1 VEVGRMGYEWYEEDI
16 TSFILKYDLPAY
28 NRKYEI
34 KRYYN
39 LQMGQ
44 FLSDFDLM
52 IKRKQNRA
60 HTDDFYNKLQCIK
73 PTIKK
78 TFKKIFDVLTYYD
91 KLEFKQAQDL
101 FDELME
107 MLFPCLFITTING
120 MEKYNPR
127 LYRIRSIKGGE
138 KWKGPSDLFHIPYT
152 KRNLITNERFSL
164 AGHPCLYLAT
174 DLGIAWEE
182 CGYPSQFYYSQFEY
196 EPYLRDDWKFITL
209 ISPRKFSHAYLI
221 AIKKEEEDS
230 LLKSICQYL
239 TTYPLILAC
248 SIVNLSGDSVFKP
261 EYILPQ
267 MLLQWVY
274 RNYDRVHG
282 ITYFSCIATDDLR
295 RVNGYNIVIP
305 AHRIN
310 RKGYGGNLTE
320 KFRISKPVFCDN
332 MLPDGDRKR
341 IASFK
346 SDLRQNFNHFPFTT
360 MECVTMMYETCLSFD
375 ILLSKAK
382 ETNMKLV
389 VSSVQSIKKNC
400 SFIPSRSR
408 KQEIIEAAMKENPF
422 DDKKSKIDNFGFFFD
437 RFWADV
443 EPIISQY
450 DLKLQ
455 KTIVPEATQ
464 YFSL

>member
-1 VEVGRMGYEWYEEDI
+1 MGYKWYEEDL

-28 NRKYEI
+28 NSKYEI
-34 KRYYN
+34 KRYYK

-44 FLSDFDLM
+44 FLTDFDLM
-52 IKRKQNRA
+52 IKRKENRA
-60 HTDDFYNKLQCIK
+60 HTDDFYDKLQHIK
-73 PTIKK
+73 PIIKK

-91 KLEFKQAQDL
+91 KLDFKRAQDL
-101 FDELME
+101 FDDLME

-120 MEKYNPR
+120 MEIEYPS

-138 KWKGPSDLFHIPYT
+138 KWKRPSELFHIPYT

-182 CGYPSQFYYSQFEY
+182 CGFPSQFCYSQFEY
-196 EPYLRDDWKFITL
+196 VYEPFLLDDWKFITL
-209 ISPRKFSHAYLI
+209 ISPRKFSHVYFTSI
-221 AIKKEEEDS
+221 KEEDF

-248 SIVNLSGDSVFKP
+248 SIVNLVGDSVFKP

-267 MLLQWVY
+267 MLLQWVH
-274 RNYDRVHG
+274 RNYGRVHG
-282 ITYFSCIATDDLR
+282 IIYFSCIATDDIR
-295 RVNGYNIVIP
+295 RANGYNVVIP
-305 AHRIN
+305 AYSIN
-310 RKGYGGNLTE
+310 HKGYGEELTK
-320 KFRISKPVFCDN
+320 KFKISKPVFCDN
-332 MLPDGDRKR
+332 MLSGGDRKR

-346 SDLRQNFNHFPFTT
+346 NDLRKNFNHFPDAA

-375 ILLSKAK
+375 ILLSNSR

-389 VSSVQSIKKNC
+389 VSSVQTIKKNC
-400 SFIPSRSR
+400 SFIQSWYR
-408 KQEIIEAAMKENPF
+408 KQEIIDAAMIENPF
-422 DDKKSKIDNFGFFFD
+422 DDKKSKVDNFAYFFD
-437 RFWADV
+437 RFWTDV

-450 DLKLQ
+450 NLELQ